1 MKPLD
6 YGRSFLIGTAPMN
19 EVRFWLESRTRIID
33 EKTGAIEDYYQ
44 CASCK
49 SEDTFAEGDLF
60 LADNYDFLP
69 VFGPEYGLIYRRK
82 AWLNE
87 GYKSVVKTD
96 AMWDGPLYHLV
107 EGDVCTL
114 LETTDA
120 VLGATRCYVP
130 LVAQTELWHTDTAL
144 RAIIEYPVK
153 TMNTIRSGP
162 DYQVDTG
169 PVLFPDLSMACERHV
184 DRMALAFAAFNAAHF
199 ADFVLEV
206 PTSAVESGAA
216 SASKVQ
222 VHHYAKRLTLEAK
235 NRLYAVA

>member
-1 MKPLD
+1 MTPLD

-19 EVRFWLESRTRIID
+19 EVRFWVESRTRMID

-49 SEDTFAEGDLF
+49 SEDTFAEQDLF
-60 LADNYDFLP
+60 LKDNYDFLP
-69 VFGPEYGLIYRRK
+69 VFGPEYGIIYRRQ

-87 GYKSVVKTD
+87 GYKSVVETKN
-96 AMWDGPLYHLV
+96 MWDGPLYHLV
-107 EGDVCTL
+107 DGISCTL

-120 VLGATRCYVP
+120 VLETTRSYTP
-130 LVAQTELWHTDTAL
+130 LVAQTEIWNTTTSL

-153 TMNTIRSGP
+153 TMNTRRSGP

-169 PVLFPDLSMACERHV
+169 PVLYPDLSVRSERHV
-184 DRMALAFAAFNAAHF
+184 DGLTLAFVAFNAPHF
-199 ADFVLEV
+199 ADFVLEA
-206 PTSAVESGAA
+206 PTAA
-216 SASKVQ
+216 AGPNTSPKPEVQ
-222 VHHYAKRLTLEAK
+222 VYHYSNKMSMKAE